1 MAFRNLHE
9 LSMPA
14 EKSPLSDDIN
24 RAAEADGGIDV
35 RDHFVRN
42 GLDWGVGDLIVA
54 GGSLRLLGEFLACVL
69 NVRDQ
74 EQKRAVR
81 RIVLVQPAGTGD
93 ARDVLSAI
101 GEAIGRWRGQQPTA
115 EEEVILSR
123 ALRVVSPASLEIE
136 SVVAAIRDAEPR
148 STIVIRFASHY
159 RAPEIRGDGAPD
171 KIALAEDFWSP
182 HLHALCVKSLEA
194 IRDRELYVAIE
205 AHEEWPI
212 KQANRDLLTSVE
224 GMGVLGGGAPGAPAQ
239 FLAGRLD
246 AWGRAIATG
255 ELGPVLRE
263 IDALPSNFDDF
274 KPLWRLQLLRK
285 SKLDGFA
292 RQVLGS
298 MSPQLARKR
307 PVEGVVVAEIAL
319 ELDEPDTAAR
329 FLREV
334 DLESLT
340 AELFET
346 LLRLSS
352 RLGAEDLTLRA
363 EQLLETRFPGS
374 PGLASHRVA
383 RALASLDYRKAAEV
397 CAKAGPGVWAERSAL
412 YARLAELLDR
422 DDTDYGAVLEE
433 SRALTASS
441 PGLAAK
447 VIAEHALRRGRFD
460 DVLRIALSEEK
471 HAASIDA
478 GLARLVLRALKERL
492 LAGGQPDEGSDA
504 QETATAAVSAV
515 LNVVARTPDDG
526 ALRTLLARTL
536 STEAMGLHGLAL
548 LLSITLD
555 LVRQPQE
562 LEPLQDLGTWAR
574 PASQEAVFEY
584 LRPVM
589 GWMAQASPVMIGRA
603 TLPERLVPAESDPLI
618 MRLVHELQDFTP
630 IDTASG
636 SETFTQL
643 LGCAMALAPH
653 GSIKDMDL
661 SMLRVAA
668 VRMALAGRHQK
679 ARDFA
684 ETALRLAGDV
694 PRRARV
700 AWHCHGDVYA
710 RNNNLHEALIA
721 SACALLA
728 SRSVTPDHIF
738 YESMLLFRIARDV
751 KMTDHA
757 IAFLDAGRQALAQ
770 FGALDKY
777 KCQLDTS
784 ALQLR
789 VLGLSKHEVD
799 PAALPALIADLTA
812 NARDVLSGH
821 MEAAPV
827 AIMLGQVVREASLAG
842 LDVPPEARDVMI
854 ELAKRCH
861 PSLRPMLE
869 AASQTTPKAADTL
882 TLGRALDAAQH
893 AADLAFDVKQLT
905 VLARRL
911 LSGDEAAAKPG
922 VAVFAVELL
931 SDLAI
936 VPPGAAAPRI
946 PDSVELPL
954 AQAAKLAR
962 EAALPVVFL
971 GLDSEESLLRVT
983 VESDGT
989 ASAPVREADTVF
1001 SGDRFYKWAE
1011 EFPYRYGVDDKSFNL
1026 FFTSTE
1032 KIGVGGLPER
1042 AAIIASTS
1050 LQRIP
1055 PNIIRVGDGFAGDDR
1070 RLFTAPSM
1078 AWLEAAHALEAGDGR
1093 SAAWISTEAS
1103 PEGSQTLQT
1112 IADRLRGT
1120 LDDFGVTLD
1129 EEAMVPTGLAGAE
1142 LAIIAAHGGLLPGG
1156 FYFHVIGNDAEF
1168 KAAAGRLAE
1177 AVRGAGVAVLFICSG
1192 GRIDSHPMANTTIG
1206 LVKYALEA
1214 GCRTVVASPWPLDS
1228 RVPSYWLPA
1237 FLDAWRKGST
1247 VVDAVYEANQVV
1259 KNRFRSEQQDYLA
1272 MNVYGDG
1279 LRVRSKR

>member
-1 MAFRNLHE
+1 
-9 LSMPA
+9 MPA
-14 EKSPLSDDIN
+14 EKGLLSHETGP
-24 RAAEADGGIDV
+24 AADADGAIDV
-35 RDHFVRN
+35 RDHFARN

-54 GGSLRLLGEFLACVL
+54 GGSLKLLGEFLACVL

-74 EQKRAVR
+74 DQKRAVR
-81 RIVLVQPAGTGD
+81 CIVLVQPAGTGD
-93 ARDVLSAI
+93 VKEVLSAI
-101 GEAIGRWRGQQPTA
+101 GEAIGRWRGEPPTA
-115 EEEVILSR
+115 DEEAILSR

-136 SVVAAIRDAEPR
+136 SVLAAIRDAEPR
-148 STIVIRFASHY
+148 STIVIRFASGY
-159 RAPEIRGDGAPD
+159 RAPDLRRSGTPD
-171 KIALAEDFWSP
+171 RLALPEDFWTP

-205 AHEEWPI
+205 AQEEWPI
-212 KQANRDLLTSVE
+212 KPVNRDLLTSVE
-224 GMGVLGGGAPGAPAQ
+224 GMGVLGGGVSGTPAQ

-246 AWGRAIATG
+246 AWAGAIATG

-263 IDALPSNFDDF
+263 IEALPSNYDDF

-292 RQVLGS
+292 RQALGS

-307 PVEGVVVAEIAL
+307 PIEGVVVAEIAL
-319 ELDEPDTAAR
+319 ELDEAETAAR
-329 FLREV
+329 FLREI
-334 DLESLT
+334 DPESLT
-340 AELFET
+340 SEFLET

-352 RLGAEDLTLRA
+352 KLGVEDVASRA

-383 RALASLDYRKAAEV
+383 GALASLDYRKAADL
-397 CAKAGPGVWAERSAL
+397 CARAGSGAWAERAAL

-422 DDTDYGAVLEE
+422 DDPDFDASFEE
-433 SRALTASS
+433 TRSLAPSNA
-441 PGLAAK
+441 GLAAR

-460 DVLRIALSEEK
+460 VILSIALSEEK
-471 HAASIDA
+471 HASSIDED
-478 GLARLVLRALKERL
+478 LARLVLRALRESL
-492 LAGGQPDEGSDA
+492 LADGEAVS
-504 QETATAAVSAV
+504 QEMLISAVSAV
-515 LNVVARTPDDG
+515 LKVVAMTPNDG
-526 ALRTLLARTL
+526 ALRNLLALTL
-536 STEAMGLHGLAL
+536 STESMGLRGLAL
-548 LLSITLD
+548 LLSITLE

-562 LEPLQDLGTWAR
+562 AEPLQDFRSWAQ
-574 PASQEAVFEY
+574 PASREAVFAY

-589 GWMAQASPVMIGRA
+589 AWMAQASPVMIGRVM
-603 TLPERLVPAESDPLI
+603 LPERFVPSESDALI

-630 IDTASG
+630 IDTETG

-668 VRMALAGRHQK
+668 VRMALAGGHQK

-684 ETALRLAGDV
+684 ETALLLSGNV
-694 PRRARV
+694 PWRARV

-710 RNNNLHEALIA
+710 RTNNLHEALIA
-721 SACALLA
+721 SACGLLA
-728 SRSVTPDHIF
+728 SRRATPDHIF
-738 YESMLLFRIARDV
+738 YESMLLFRIARDL

-757 IAFLDAGRQALAQ
+757 VAFLDAGRQALTQ

-777 KCQLDTS
+777 KCQLDRST
-784 ALQLR
+784 LQLR
-789 VLGLSKHEVD
+789 VLGLSKREVD
-799 PAALPALIADLTA
+799 VNLEALPNLIADLVA
-812 NARDVLSGH
+812 NAGDVLSGN

-827 AIMLGQVVREASLAG
+827 AIMLGQVIREASLAG
-842 LDVPPEARDVMI
+842 LDVPQKALDAMT

-869 AASQTTPKAADTL
+869 AASQATPKAADTL
-882 TLGRALDAAQH
+882 TLGRTLEAARH
-893 AADLAFDVKQLT
+893 PEDLAFDIRQLT

-911 LSGDEAAAKPG
+911 LSGDEAATEPAA
-922 VAVFAVELL
+922 AVFAIELL
-931 SDLAI
+931 SDLTI
-936 VPPGAAAPRI
+936 VPPGADGPRI
-946 PDSVELPL
+946 PKSVELPL

-983 VESDGT
+983 IEPNGT
-989 ASAPVREADTVF
+989 VSPPVREADTVF
-1001 SGDRFYKWAE
+1001 SGDRFYKWVE

-1032 KIGVGGLPER
+1032 QIGVGDLPKR

-1050 LQRIP
+1050 IQRIP
-1055 PNIIRVGDGFAGDDR
+1055 PNIIRIGDRFAGDDR
-1070 RLFTAPSM
+1070 RLFSAPSM
-1078 AWLEAAHALEAGDGR
+1078 AWLEAARASQAGDGR
-1093 SAAWISTEAS
+1093 PAAWISTEAL

-1120 LDDFGVTLD
+1120 LDDFGISLD
-1129 EEAMVPTGLAGAE
+1129 EEATVPSALAGAE
-1142 LAIIAAHGGLLPGG
+1142 LAIVAAHGGLLPGG

-1168 KAAAGRLAE
+1168 KAAAARLAD
-1177 AVRGAGVAVLFICSG
+1177 AVRGAGVAVLFVCSG

-1237 FLDAWRKGST
+1237 FLDAWHKGST
-1247 VVDAVYEANQVV
+1247 VVDAAYEANQAI
-1259 KNRFRSEQQDYLA
+1259 KSRFVSEQRDYLA

-1279 LRVRSKR
+1279 LRVRGT